1 EGLIERALGLGQ
13 RAQSWEALAY
23 YRMQMYALRSAQGR
37 LEELEATIARSLEEY
52 PGYPIFRCVLAA
64 LYGELG
70 RELECASAF
79 ETLAA
84 DDFAALPRDEEWLYG
99 MTLLAPVCA
108 SLGDERRAELLYGLL
123 APYGDRNALSVPDV
137 AAGSVAR
144 SLGVLAAAT
153 GRPEEAARHYE
164 DALAM
169 NERIGALP
177 WLARTRH
184 DYGRMLQAHDADRA
198 GALLRDAVDLYRT
211 LGMTSWALRAGQ
223 GA

>member
-1 EGLIERALGLGQ
+1 
-13 RAQSWEALAY
+13 
-23 YRMQMYALRSAQGR
+23 M
-37 LEELEATIARSLEEY
+37 
-52 PGYPIFRCVLAA
+52 LAA
-64 LYGELG
+64 LYDELG

-153 GRPEEAARHYE
+153 GRREEASGHYE

-184 DYGRMLQAHDADRA
+184 DYGRMLQGPRC
-198 GALLRDAVDLYRT
+198 
-211 LGMTSWALRAGQ
+211 GQ
-223 GA
+223 GRRTAARRGRPVPHAGHDQLGAAGRSGRLRSLRR

>member
-1 EGLIERALGLGQ
+1 
-13 RAQSWEALAY
+13 
-23 YRMQMYALRSAQGR
+23 
-37 LEELEATIARSLEEY
+37 
-52 PGYPIFRCVLAA
+52 
-64 LYGELG
+64 
-70 RELECASAF
+70 
-79 ETLAA
+79 
-84 DDFAALPRDEEWLYG
+84 
-99 MTLLAPVCA
+99 VCA